1 MLTMYVTVLQEN
13 LRAMSWL
20 NGDRK
25 LLAVGDMV

>member
-1 MLTMYVTVLQEN
+1 MYMNVFQEN
-13 LRAMSWL
+13 LRSVSWL